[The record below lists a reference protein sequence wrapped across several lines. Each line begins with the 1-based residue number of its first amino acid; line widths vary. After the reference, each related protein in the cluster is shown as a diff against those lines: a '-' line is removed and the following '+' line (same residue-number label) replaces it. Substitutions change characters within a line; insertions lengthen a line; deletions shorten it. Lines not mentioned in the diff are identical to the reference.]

1 MTDSSQLPYP
11 QTPHDYYSSFTGCP
25 TIQNGFHDIDDET
38 HFRIYLGQLQSS
50 QTQNFILDFGNDDA
64 WCAVNLNKNDI
75 ALLLR
80 KPKPKCFGTR
90 WINIWNPEVQK
101 ESIKAITGHYG
112 VSERLQ
118 GMMCTDPVERQ
129 KKETTSQPSENLPK
143 SPSTNRLPHVS
154 RMDDLEEAPGLKD
167 VMDPE
172 KIQTVASFRGLT
184 FAHVVNQIWHFCS
197 VDHGQRYTCVGYN
210 SLYVLSN
217 YDSTNGK
224 GLPDG
229 RRLWSWLILCDDGT
243 VVSIQE
249 NPFPGLYGPPPKEL
263 KSVLGVIRRNVQFI
277 FSGVSKQHSAA
288 SESDSLVTIRVRPS
302 HGSDPDQASI
312 KQEDGPSLLFY
323 YIFDD
328 WISTYALVAKREH
341 AYGVE
346 LDELRERMLKRPDVD
361 LVNELHWLG
370 RRLAVLKRLYQSYE
384 LIMMRILQRQRLLRD
399 ENRSH
404 RPPLPITHMVGDHD
418 MVDLRQLTLQS
429 SLSLSSIPDTP
440 VGVHLSSS
448 AVARFE
454 RLLDRIKLYCLSEI
468 DTCLTEKESLTFLN
482 FNLIALKD
490 SQAVEKLT
498 RITVLLAKV
507 TILFLPVSL
516 MTGYFSTELK
526 GVKHVYTT
534 VEYWASFG
542 VIMFLSI
549 VMLTLF
555 GYLSDTI
562 EGKTIYQSLS
572 RTFFRSSRERL
583 SHRKEIPEHP
593 GVRS

>member
-1 MTDSSQLPYP
+1 MTEPSAPQHSQS
-11 QTPHDYYSSFTGCP
+11 PHAYYSSFTNSP
-25 TIQNGFHDIDDET
+25 AIQRGFHDIDDET
-38 HFRIYLGQLQSS
+38 HFRGYLAHLQSP
-50 QTQNFILDFGNDDA
+50 QTQNFVLDFGNDDA
-64 WCAVNLNKNDI
+64 WCAVNLSHDDI
-75 ALLLR
+75 ASLLR

-90 WINIWNPEVQK
+90 WINIWNPEEQK
-101 ESIKAITGHYG
+101 DIIKAITSQYG

-118 GMMCTDPVERQ
+118 GMMCTDPVERPRPSASQ
-129 KKETTSQPSENLPK
+129 AAEIPRTTANDR
-143 SPSTNRLPHVS
+143 SPRVP
-154 RMDDLEEAPGLKD
+154 RIDDLEEAHGLKD
-167 VMDPE
+167 TVDPE
-172 KIQTVASFRGLT
+172 ELRAVASFRGLT
-184 FAHVVNQIWHFCS
+184 FAHVTNQIWHFCS

-210 SLYVLSN
+210 SLYVVPNVES
-217 YDSTNGK
+217 SNGK
-224 GLPDG
+224 DLPDG

-243 VVSIQE
+243 VISMQE
-249 NPFPGLYGPPPKEL
+249 NPFPSLYGPDPSEL

-277 FSGVSKQHSAA
+277 FSGVSKQHSAS
-288 SESDSLVTIRVRPS
+288 SESDSLVTIRVRPA
-302 HGSDPDQASI
+302 HGGGPEQATI
-312 KQEDGPSLLFY
+312 KQEDGASLLFY

-341 AYGVE
+341 AYGRS
-346 LDELRERMLKRPDVD
+346 LDNLREQMLSKPVVE

-384 LIMMRILQRQRLLRD
+384 LIMMRILQRQRVLRD
-399 ENRSH
+399 EH
-404 RPPLPITHMVGDHD
+404 RNPRTTFPVGHMVGDHD
-418 MVDLRQLTLQS
+418 VVDLRQSTLQS
-429 SLSLSSIPDTP
+429 SLSVASMPDTQVGVQLSSA
-440 VGVHLSSS
+440 

-498 RITVLLAKV
+498 RITVLLAKA

-534 VEYWASFG
+534 VQYWVSFG

-549 VMLTLF
+549 VMLAMF

-562 EGKTIYQSLS
+562 EGKTIYKSLF
-572 RTFFRSSRERL
+572 RTFFRSSKDRLAQRREGGDPTGR
-583 SHRKEIPEHP
+583 
-593 GVRS
+593 

>member
-80 KPKPKCFGTR
+80 KP
-90 WINIWNPEVQK
+90 
-101 ESIKAITGHYG
+101 AITGHYG

-197 VDHGQRYTCVGYN
+197 VDHGQRC
-210 SLYVLSN
+210 
-217 YDSTNGK
+217 
-224 GLPDG
+224 
-229 RRLWSWLILCDDGT
+229 T

-263 KSVLGVIRRNVQFI
+263 K
-277 FSGVSKQHSAA
+277 
-288 SESDSLVTIRVRPS
+288 VRPS